1 MKVLIVFREDDTDNL
16 FVPVLCEAIRK
27 QGIDV
32 HCSGRDFWEKDEP
45 YDIIHFQWPEE
56 AVGWNCTDIS
66 VIDRLR
72 QRIRH
77 FKDRLYKAQRLSAL
91 QCQSGHPAGIR
102 AHRIVQRR
110 SGAYGAIQQGGIWK
124 GASRQPE
131 CHHPPPYLRKHL
143 QRKHLTRRS
152 PQALRASGR

>member
-77 FKDRLYKAQRLSAL
+77 FKDGGSKIVYTRHNACTHYNANPVIRQAYGLKI
-91 QCQSGHPAGIR
+91 GR
-102 AHRIVQRR
+102 AHV
-110 SGAYGAIQQGGIWK
+110 
-124 GASRQPE
+124 
-131 CHHPPPYLRKHL
+131 
-143 QRKHLTRRS
+143 
-152 PQALRASGR
+152 

>member
-77 FKDRLYKAQRLSAL
+77 FKDGGSKIVYTM
-91 QCQSGHPAGIR
+91 PIR
-102 AHRIVQRR
+102 
-110 SGAYGAIQQGGIWK
+110 S
-124 GASRQPE
+124 
-131 CHHPPPYLRKHL
+131 
-143 QRKHLTRRS
+143 
-152 PQALRASGR
+152 SGRHTGSSNRAAT